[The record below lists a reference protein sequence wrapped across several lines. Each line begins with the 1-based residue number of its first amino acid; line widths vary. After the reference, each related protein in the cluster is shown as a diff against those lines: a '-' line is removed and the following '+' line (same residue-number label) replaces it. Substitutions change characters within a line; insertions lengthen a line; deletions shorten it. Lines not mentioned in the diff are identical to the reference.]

1 MDYLLYYLLAA
12 LYCSAFAVLLTTVRS
27 FMAPRRPGPARRSNA
42 RDRQRRLQQQTLSSV
57 PRIPP
62 SVDDWID
69 SIEPDSSTL
78 PDFPP
83 EQITDDLDVANNYS
97 SLAASFPTAVTF
109 THALP
114 RPTLW
119 TADGDNEFDMIT
131 LDVNHPTLT
140 SHHVRSLPFAQVSS
154 IVVVFD
160 PGYDSIDPYLPHMV
174 NMENART
181 YMMRLIANARER
193 GDILQRNVGSLA
205 YRGQFAVR
213 LVFKDC

>member
-1 MDYLLYYLLAA
+1 MSYLLYYLLAA
-12 LYCSAFAVLLTTVRS
+12 LYCFAFAVLLTTLKS
-27 FMAPRRPGPARRSNA
+27 FMAPRRRRSNV
-42 RDRQRRLQQQTLSSV
+42 RDRQRRLQQHTLSSV

-62 SVDDWID
+62 SIDDWVD
-69 SIEPDSSTL
+69 AIEPDSPTL
-78 PDFPP
+78 PDWGP
-83 EQITDDLDVANNYS
+83 EHTTDDLDVEINYYS

-114 RPTLW
+114 RPNSW
-119 TADGDNEFDMIT
+119 NADEDNEFDMIT

-140 SHHVRSLPFAQVSS
+140 SHHVRSLPFTQVSS

-174 NMENART
+174 NMENARA
-181 YMMRLIANARER
+181 YMKRLIANARER
-193 GDILQRNVGSLA
+193 GDILQRNIGSLVN
-205 YRGQFAVR
+205 RGQFAVR